1 MSLNKSLGR
10 YMESQG
16 KEYRKPEYFE
26 KNAKTVA
33 LRKMGMRKLKV
44 KSEK

>member
-1 MSLNKSLGR
+1 MSLNKSLER
-10 YMESQG
+10 FVESRG

-26 KNAKTVA
+26 RVAKTVA